1 MVPAAGIERYAPTD
15 NTQLIEKVRTQEP
28 LNPLYARLL
37 CTKSCTTKSGAAAL
51 LIDSGATK
59 ITVLACLLLRCF
71 YPQCPWPVLNSVE
84 SARKHFLPAWQL
96 TRCFH
101 WGLQPQPPH
110 LREFERQASWRT
122 AGRLYR

>member
-59 ITVLACLLLRCF
+59 ARRFRLPRESRLAVTFRGPTLPGFEPSASSLR
-71 YPQCPWPVLNSVE
+71 
-84 SARKHFLPAWQL
+84 
-96 TRCFH
+96 TRA
-101 WGLQPQPPH
+101 
-110 LREFERQASWRT
+110 LRNTPGKLIPERTPKR
-122 AGRLYR
+122 

>member
-1 MVPAAGIERYAPTD
+1 MVPAGGIERYAPTD
-15 NTQLIEKVRTQEP
+15 NTQLIEKATTLKTQQP
-28 LNPLYARLL
+28 PYAPFR
-37 CTKSCTTKSGAAAL
+37 CTKSCTTKSVAAAL

-59 ITVLACLLLRCF
+59 ITVLARLLLRRL

-101 WGLQPQPPH
+101 WRLQPQPP
-110 LREFERQASWRT
+110 LV
-122 AGRLYR
+122 